1 MLKLFLPMVGL
12 LMFLNLN
19 YVWVLFILIVMLSLL
34 NFLFNYM
41 SWGMIL
47 IKLSSWSM
55 IDSMSSLLM
64 VLTMWMCIM
73 MVICSFKY
81 LYKFMEFNLFLKL
94 TLVLMLVL
102 LMSFSQV
109 NILWFYILFEFSLIP
124 TMWLIMK
131 WGYQPERLQASLY
144 LMMYTVMG
152 SLPMLCCILF
162 MGLWNNSL
170 SFFMWSIFMDSY
182 FIKSWWLLFL
192 LGFLV
197 KLPMYPF
204 HLWLPKAHVEAPVS
218 GSVILASI
226 LLKLGGYGVI
236 RMGFMYPWL
245 NLSSIPMLLSFSLLG
260 GVISSFICLR
270 QIDLKS
276 LIAYSSVSH
285 MGLMLMGALSSSKV
299 GLFGSMMMMVSHGF
313 SSSALF
319 IMANMNYDS
328 CNSRSILVC
337 KGTLLVVP
345 VVSLFWFL
353 FCIMNMAAP
362 PFINLVSEIS
372 IMMSVTFI
380 SSGSLMVIGLI
391 SFLTLCYSLNM
402 YAVINHGSWSNYLG
416 MYKMVWLKDYV
427 MLIYM
432 IVPSLMLLLKL
443 NL

>member
-1 MLKLFLPMVGL
+1 MLKLFLPMIGL
-12 LMFLNLN
+12 LMFLNLE
-19 YVWVLFILIVMLSLL
+19 YIWIVFILIIMLSLL
-34 NFLFNYM
+34 NFLFYYVNWDM
-41 SWGMIL
+41 VLVKVSD
-47 IKLSSWSM
+47 WSM
-55 IDSMSSLLM
+55 IDSVSFLLIM
-64 VLTMWMCIM
+64 LTMWVCIM

-81 LYKFMEFNLFLKL
+81 LYKCMEYNLFLKL
-94 TLVLMLVL
+94 TLLLMLVL

-109 NILWFYILFEFSLIP
+109 NIVLFYILFEFSLIP

-144 LMMYTVMG
+144 LVMYTVMG

-162 MGLWNNSL
+162 MGYCNGSL
-170 SFFMWSIFMDSY
+170 SFFMWPVFVNMY
-182 FIKSWWLLFL
+182 FIESWWLMFL

-226 LLKLGGYGVI
+226 LLKLGGYGII
-236 RMGFMYPWL
+236 RMGLLYPWL
-245 NLSSIPMLLSFSLLG
+245 NLSMIPMLLSFSLLG
-260 GVISSFICLR
+260 GVVSSFICLR

-285 MGLMLMGALSSSKV
+285 MGLMLMGALSSCKI

-345 VVSLFWFL
+345 MVSLFWFL
-353 FCIMNMAAP
+353 FSIMNMAAP

-372 IMMSVTFI
+372 IMMSITFI
-380 SSGSLMVIGLI
+380 SSGSLVVIGMI

-402 YAVINHGSWSNYLG
+402 YAVINHGGWSNYLG
-416 MYKMVWLKDYV
+416 VYKMVWLKDYI

-432 IVPSLMLLLKL
+432 IVPSLLLLFKL

>member
-1 MLKLFLPMVGL
+1 MLKLFLPMIGL
-12 LMFLNLN
+12 LMFLNLG
-19 YVWVLFILIVMLSLL
+19 YIWIVFILIIMLSLL
-34 NFLFNYM
+34 NFLFYYVNWDM
-41 SWGMIL
+41 VLVKVSD
-47 IKLSSWSM
+47 WSM
-55 IDSMSSLLM
+55 IDSMSFLLIM
-64 VLTMWMCIM
+64 LTMWVCIM

-81 LYKFMEFNLFLKL
+81 LYKCMEYNLFLKL
-94 TLVLMLVL
+94 TLLLMLIL

-109 NILWFYILFEFSLIP
+109 NIVLFYILFEFSLIP

-144 LMMYTVMG
+144 LVMYTVMG

-162 MGLWNNSL
+162 MGYCNSSL
-170 SFFMWSIFMDSY
+170 SFFMWPVFVNMY
-182 FIKSWWLLFL
+182 FIESWWLMSL

-226 LLKLGGYGVI
+226 LLKLGGYGII
-236 RMGFMYPWL
+236 RTGLLYPWL
-245 NLSSIPMLLSFSLLG
+245 NLSMIPMLLSFSLLG
-260 GVISSFICLR
+260 GVVSSFICLR

-285 MGLMLMGALSSSKV
+285 MGLMLMGALSSCKI

-345 VVSLFWFL
+345 MVSLFWFL
-353 FCIMNMAAP
+353 FSIMNMAAP

-372 IMMSVTFI
+372 IMMSITFI
-380 SSGSLMVIGLI
+380 SSGSLVVIGMI

-402 YAVINHGSWSNYLG
+402 YAVINHGGWSNYLG
-416 MYKMVWLKDYV
+416 VYKMVWLKDYI

-432 IVPSLMLLLKL
+432 IVPSLLLLFKL
-443 NL
+443 N

>member
-1 MLKLFLPMVGL
+1 MLKLFLPMIGL
-12 LMFLNLN
+12 LMFLNLE
-19 YVWVLFILIVMLSLL
+19 YIWIVFILIIMLSLL
-34 NFLFNYM
+34 NFLFYYVNWDM
-41 SWGMIL
+41 VLVKVSD
-47 IKLSSWSM
+47 WSM
-55 IDSMSSLLM
+55 IDSVSFLLIM
-64 VLTMWMCIM
+64 LTMWVCIM

-81 LYKFMEFNLFLKL
+81 LYKCMEYNLFLKL
-94 TLVLMLVL
+94 TLLLMLVL

-109 NILWFYILFEFSLIP
+109 NIVLFYILFEFSLIP

-144 LMMYTVMG
+144 LVMYTVMG

-162 MGLWNNSL
+162 MGYCNSSL
-170 SFFMWSIFMDSY
+170 SFFMWPVFVNMY
-182 FIKSWWLLFL
+182 FIESWWLMFL

-226 LLKLGGYGVI
+226 LLKLGGYGII
-236 RMGFMYPWL
+236 RMGLLYPWL
-245 NLSSIPMLLSFSLLG
+245 NLSMIPMLLSFSLLG
-260 GVISSFICLR
+260 GVVSSFICLR

-285 MGLMLMGALSSSKV
+285 MGLMLMGALSSCKI

-345 VVSLFWFL
+345 MVSLFWFL
-353 FCIMNMAAP
+353 FSIMNMAAP

-372 IMMSVTFI
+372 IMMSITFI
-380 SSGSLMVIGLI
+380 SSGSLVVIGMI

-402 YAVINHGSWSNYLG
+402 YAVINHGGWSNYLG
-416 MYKMVWLKDYV
+416 VYKMVWLKDYI

-432 IVPSLMLLLKL
+432 IVPSLLLLFKL
-443 NL
+443 N